1 MKTFLL
7 YLSLGIFLVLS
18 SCDKI
23 EPPFE
28 KTVVDTT
35 DVSGAILY
43 PDTSFDNQRRV
54 LVEDYTGH
62 TCGFCPEAGKTLDT
76 LINLF
81 GPRVVPIAVHAGNFA
96 VPQPPTYPTDFR
108 NANST
113 ELDNTFGNSS
123 AGNPNGMVNR
133 KGFPGGH
140 ILQYPTWN
148 TAVSNALSQP
158 PAAFL
163 NIINRYSPTDRK
175 VNTQI
180 RINLQQSIAQDLAL
194 AIYLIEDSIVADQK
208 DYSQA
213 NSHVTNYVHKHVLRT
228 AFNGTF
234 GEVVATNPVA
244 AGAVVGRKY
253 TITLDPSWRPE
264 HCSVVAIL
272 FRKDNYEVIQAS
284 DRKIYK
290 KP

>member
-7 YLSLGIFLVLS
+7 YLSFGILLLLS

-76 LINLF
+76 LVSVF
-81 GPRVVPIAVHAGNFA
+81 GTRVVPIAVHAGNFA

-108 NANST
+108 NPNST
-113 ELDNTFGNSS
+113 ELDDKFGNSS

-133 KGFPGGH
+133 KGFPGNH

-148 TAVSNALSQP
+148 TAVTTALSQP

-163 NIINRYSPTDRK
+163 KIVNRYLPVERK
-175 VNTQI
+175 VNTQVSVTM
-180 RINLQQSIAQDLAL
+180 LQSLSQDLGL

-228 AFNGTF
+228 TFNGTF
-234 GEVVATNPVA
+234 GEVVGTNPVA
-244 AGAVVGRKY
+244 VGPIPMRKY
-253 TITLDPSWRPE
+253 TITLPTSWRPE